1 MTFLSTQQREIFAAP
16 ENVWLRSVRI
26 VQRGLAIEGQQPT
39 SFLYCSDV
47 CEALGIKS
55 GAHNVPE
62 PRRLVDPVGA
72 SAAQIQ
78 QAAAVAKATEEA
90 TKQLK
95 AGPTL
100 VK

>member
-1 MTFLSTQQREIFAAP
+1 M
-16 ENVWLRSVRI
+16 
-26 VQRGLAIEGQQPT
+26 VQRGFAIEGQQQQEP
-39 SFLYCSDV
+39 FLYCSDI
-47 CEALGIKS
+47 CEAIGIKS
-55 GAHNVPE
+55 GAHNTPE
-62 PRRLVDPVGA
+62 PRRLVDPQGA

-95 AGPTL
+95 AGPVL